1 MELILL
7 GCLAVCLVLLILTII
22 YAGDVKKDLEGLRQD
37 VTTLTTILYGVQRR
51 GGDYEEYMWVNS
63 RISRNSGGRH

>member
-22 YAGDVKKDLEGLRQD
+22 YAGDIKRDLDGLRQD
-37 VTTLTTILYGVQRR
+37 VTALTMILYRVQRR
-51 GGDYEEYMWVNS
+51 GGDYEEYMRTNS
-63 RISRNSGGRH
+63 RVFRNSGGRH